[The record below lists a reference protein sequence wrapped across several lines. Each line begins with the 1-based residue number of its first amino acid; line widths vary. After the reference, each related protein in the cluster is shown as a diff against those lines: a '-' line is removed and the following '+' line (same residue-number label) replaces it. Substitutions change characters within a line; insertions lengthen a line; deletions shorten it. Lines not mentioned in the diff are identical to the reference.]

1 MKQLLLILT
10 VIFSVGLT
18 AQEIKVSVVNDNT
31 KQPLPGTSI
40 LVKGTSKG
48 TSTDADGKYIISAAV
63 GDILHLLLLDM
74 KQKCLGSTV
83 NVTLAESGELL
94 QDVVVLGSRSAPR
107 TVTESAVPDVISMKE
122 ISSQAHK

>member
-1 MKQLLLILT
+1 MT
-10 VIFSVGLT
+10 
-18 AQEIKVSVVNDNT
+18 T

-48 TSTDADGKYIISAAV
+48 TSADADGKYIISAAV
-63 GDILHLLLLDM
+63 GDILQFIGYET
-74 KQKCLGSTV
+74 KNVKVTGSTV

-107 TVTESAVPDVISMKE
+107 TVTECAY
-122 ISSQAHK
+122 